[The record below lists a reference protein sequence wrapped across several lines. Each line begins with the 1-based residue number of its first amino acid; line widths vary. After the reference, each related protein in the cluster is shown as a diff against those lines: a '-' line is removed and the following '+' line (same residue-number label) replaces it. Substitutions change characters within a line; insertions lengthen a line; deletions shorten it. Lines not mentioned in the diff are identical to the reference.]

1 MYIQE
6 PPLEHK
12 PTMALT
18 KCKPRQTL
26 MLQQEP
32 LMLLPTYL
40 ELLFGCSVEDKMIL
54 TTIGCKIP
62 ISCSSKAMEEM
73 SPWSSAKLVGM
84 ALMKILMHQAR
95 LICSSSY
102 MRILKDQESIM
113 TQTSS
118 QELML
123 MIGIRTVISK
133 DLTKASSSPMRIG
146 SNLPWQDMVMCSIQR
161 HALDQTNNV
170 SLPSACTDVA

>member
-1 MYIQE
+1 
-6 PPLEHK
+6 
-12 PTMALT
+12 
-18 KCKPRQTL
+18 
-26 MLQQEP
+26 MLC
-32 LMLLPTYL
+32 PTYL
-40 ELLFGCSVEDKMIL
+40 ELLFGCKVEDKMIS

-62 ISCSSKAMEEM
+62 ISCSSKHMEEM

-84 ALMKILMHQAR
+84 TLMKLLMHQTR

-102 MRILKDQESIM
+102 MRILMDQESIKK
-113 TQTSS
+113 QTSS
-118 QELML
+118 QELTL
-123 MIGIRTVISK
+123 MTGIRTVISK
-133 DLTKASSSPMRIG
+133 DSTKVNSSPMRIG